1 VAVTISLGLLLLI
14 IVLLAWKMKG
24 AQLPHV
30 FLGMILLKAATPGS
44 IIDTIAVEGLDLVN
58 QMVNAVSGALG
69 NGNVV

>member
-1 VAVTISLGLLLLI
+1 MTISTGLVVLI

-30 FLGMILLKAATPGS
+30 LLGMILMAASTPGS
-44 IIDTIAVEGLDLVN
+44 FTHTIGVEGLDLMNTVI
-58 QMVNAVSGALG
+58 NAVASGLG